1 MLLAYEF
8 VISPGP
14 LELLTKIPYWA
25 SCGLLTFAGAHSDV
39 AVRYDPA

>member
-14 LELLTKIPYWA
+14 LELLTNIPYWA
-25 SCGLLTFAGAHSDV
+25 SCGLFGFAGVHSDV
-39 AVRYDPA
+39 AVKYDPA

>member
-1 MLLAYEF
+1 MLLAYEL

-25 SCGLLTFAGAHSDV
+25 SFGLFNFAGVYSDV
-39 AVRYDPA
+39 AVRYDPE

>member
-25 SCGLLTFAGAHSDV
+25 SCGLFTFAGAYSDV
-39 AVRYDPA
+39 AVRYDPE

>member
-25 SCGLLTFAGAHSDV
+25 SCRLLTFAGVYCDV
-39 AVRYDPA
+39 AVRYDPE